1 MSKTIKVSEKYIM
14 EPSTSGRSTMK
25 IIMHPSGI
33 NFLLS
38 EEVKIVSKM
47 WHTESFS
54 ERFKKMRLIPSSL
67 VVLMLAVPSVPMT
80 SSNNG
85 TLQFM

>member
-1 MSKTIKVSEKYIM
+1 MINDVQNYQGQWKVHHGALY
-14 EPSTSGRSTMK
+14 STSERSTMK

-47 WHTESFS
+47 WHTEVFQKDLKNEAHTQFS
-54 ERFKKMRLIPSSL
+54 CGFNACSTLSSHDKL
-67 VVLMLAVPSVPMT
+67 
-80 SSNNG
+80 
-85 TLQFM
+85 